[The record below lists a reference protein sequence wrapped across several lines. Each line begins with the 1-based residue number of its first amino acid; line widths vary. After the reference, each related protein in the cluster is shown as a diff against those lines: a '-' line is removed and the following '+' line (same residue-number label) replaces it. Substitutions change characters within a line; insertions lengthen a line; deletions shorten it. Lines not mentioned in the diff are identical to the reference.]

1 MDKTLGYILCT
12 QSPGLF
18 LAALMLLSLL
28 VIEMDWRPLLGK
40 RNGMK

>member
-18 LAALMLLSLL
+18 LAALMLLSTLGAL
-28 VIEMDWRPLLGK
+28 VYQLAYLF
-40 RNGMK
+40 